1 MSASNNNPPAEDRL
15 YTDESFA
22 AEVFWEKNRNNVL
35 IALGVIVVVG
45 LGAVFWAI
53 SLHNTK
59 VAAKAFFAQATTPDA
74 WREVIAKYPGT
85 MPAADASF
93 LLAEALRKDGKIDES
108 TNIYQKFLSEFPSHP
123 LVGGARLGIAE
134 NYSIKGNTSEALTA
148 LKAAQTT
155 GGYAAPFAAI
165 LEGRILIREGKL
177 AEAKD
182 VFSKIASTYQGSPL
196 VQLAIAQVEELEPVL
211 PAAAGK

>member
-1 MSASNNNPPAEDRL
+1 MSESNNNPPAEDRVF
-15 YTDESFA
+15 TDENLA
-22 AEVFWEKNRNNVL
+22 AELFWEKNRQNIF

-45 LGAVFWAI
+45 IGVAWWAI

-59 VAAKAFFAQATTPDA
+59 LAAKAFFAQATTPDA
-74 WREVIAKYPGT
+74 WREVVTKYPGT

-93 LLAEALRKDGKIDES
+93 MLAEALRKEGKIDES
-108 TNIYQKFLSEFPSHP
+108 TQIYQKFLSEYPKHP

-134 NYSIKGNTSEALTA
+134 NYSVQGNNSEALTA

-182 VFSKIASTYQGSPL
+182 VFSKMAATYQGSQL
-196 VQLAIAQVEELEPVL
+196 VQLAVAQVEELELVL
-211 PAAAGK
+211 QAPAAK